1 MKSQYYYPEKYF
13 SGERSWG
20 NACFGSKEVTS
31 RISRGAERNKSH
43 LDTRH
48 YVSQMEL
55 KEHTG

>member
-1 MKSQYYYPEKYF
+1 MKSQYYYPEKYL
-13 SGERSWG
+13 SGERKML
-20 NACFGSKEVTS
+20 CFGSKEVTS

-48 YVSQMEL
+48 HVSQMEF